1 MVIALSSAVE
11 ISALANRLGPEK
23 RSWIVDDGSPKSVG
37 ESAPERDR
45 DLRVSRMS
53 LHW

>member
-1 MVIALSSAVE
+1 MALSSAVE
-11 ISALANRLGPEK
+11 ISALVNRLGPEK
-23 RSWIVDDGSPKSVG
+23 RSCIVDDGIPKSVG
-37 ESAPERDR
+37 ESAPVRER

>member
-23 RSWIVDDGSPKSVG
+23 RSWIVDDGRPNSVG
-37 ESAPERDR
+37 ESAPERER

-53 LHW
+53 LH

>member
-11 ISALANRLGPEK
+11 ISALANKLGPEK
-23 RSWIVDDGSPKSVG
+23 RSCIVDDGRPNSVG
-37 ESAPERDR
+37 ESASEK
-45 DLRVSRMS
+45 DLSVSRIS

>member
-11 ISALANRLGPEK
+11 ISALASRLGPER
-23 RSWIVDDGSPKSVG
+23 RSCVVDDGRPNSVG
-37 ESAPERDR
+37 ESASGR

-53 LHW
+53 LH